1 MDSAE
6 PESDE
11 ELMRRFQNGDESA
24 YEHLVK
30 RNVDL
35 VQRQAKRFIP
45 DPASADDISQ
55 QVFMRV
61 WSSRDRFAKKISF
74 RGWLMT
80 ITRNIALNELR
91 TRKRKNWTPSS
102 TLRSDQDQHE
112 DPNVWLGGTPRF
124 SCPEDSML
132 LEEQLVVL
140 QLAVDNL
147 PELERE
153 AIYLSYFENWPLD
166 KIAQHIGKS
175 GNATKSYL
183 FRIRKKLSNILRT
196 NSMNTN
202 PKILSDKEPPPMD
215 EGDES

>member
-1 MDSAE
+1 MDSSE
-6 PESDE
+6 SESDE
-11 ELMRRFQNGDESA
+11 ELMRRFQNGDEAA

-35 VQRQAKRFIP
+35 VQRQALRFIQ

-80 ITRNIALNELR
+80 ITRNLALNELR

-102 TLRSDQDQHE
+102 SLLSDQEQHE
-112 DPNVWLGGTPRF
+112 DPNVWIGGTPRF
-124 SCPEDSML
+124 SCPEDSLL
-132 LEEQLVVL
+132 LEEQLVFL
-140 QLAVDNL
+140 QLAIDNL

-153 AIYLSYFENWPLD
+153 AIYLSYFENWPLE

-183 FRIRKKLSNILRT
+183 FRSRKKLSSILST
-196 NSMNTN
+196 NS
-202 PKILSDKEPPPMD
+202 KSLGDKTPPPLD